1 MRPGPGAPLRPPP
14 KCNGCQTAKVA
25 WSKPRVDYC
34 YACLPGGPF
43 TPPPCRACGS
53 TAYFS
58 QGLCEACHPGGPRFL
73 SSCTSCLAWGVFRQH
88 NWMCWTCRWWAT
100 HFPTSACDYCG
111 RISPVGDAGA
121 CRLCLEQ
128 ARMLHEPGHGIDLAG
143 ANKHGQQMFLA
154 NMPTPTQVLRPPPP
168 PRRPRRRPSAPTR
181 SFAPVDGIQGALFA
195 MTLDPQIVTER
206 ARWEDGELT
215 RHCHQIVREH
225 AAKHGWS
232 TRQRNDVVRSLR
244 LLQTYRS
251 RPEERIRVTDVLTL
265 PTYAGNIV
273 STMDVLEAAGL
284 LVEDRIPRIQTY
296 FTTKTRHLP
305 QPMRAQLETW
315 LSVMID
321 GSSTAPRRRRRA
333 PVNIRQQ
340 IHALTP
346 ILTDWAAQGT
356 DSLAAVTPGM
366 VTDALPAFGHRRA
379 TTVTGMR
386 SLFSI
391 LKSRKVT
398 FQNPA
403 RALANPGTAGSTPLP
418 LDTAAVRAA
427 LASSDPAVAL
437 AVALVVFHAL
447 TNLQVRR
454 VQLTDI
460 ADGRLQVG
468 DRSIPLADLV
478 RPRLRAWLDHRAKTW
493 PSTINP
499 YLFVTQRSAP
509 RLVHPGTQFPWN
521 RTTLRPQALRED
533 RILAEAHASGGDV
546 RRLCDLFG
554 MSVEGASRYTVT
566 QASPIAPL
574 NHGHEPESR

>member
-1 MRPGPGAPLRPPP
+1 MRPGPNAPLRPPP

-111 RISPVGDAGA
+111 RTAPVGDAGA

-168 PRRPRRRPSAPTR
+168 PRRPKRRPSTPTR
-181 SFAPVDGIQGALFA
+181 PFTPVDGIQGALLT
-195 MTLDPQIVTER
+195 MTPDPQIVTER

-215 RHCHQIVREH
+215 RHCHQVVREH
-225 AAKHGWS
+225 ADQHGWS

-251 RPEERIRVTDVLTL
+251 RAEERIRVTDVLTL

-273 STMDVLEAAGL
+273 STMDVLDAAGL
-284 LVEDRIPRIQTY
+284 LVEDRIPRIETY
-296 FTTKTRHLP
+296 FTAKTRHLP
-305 QPMRAQLETW
+305 QPMRGQLETW
-315 LSVMID
+315 LAVMID
-321 GSSTAPRRRRRA
+321 GSATAPRRRRRA

-340 IHALTP
+340 IHALT
-346 ILTDWAAQGT
+346 
-356 DSLAAVTPGM
+356 
-366 VTDALPAFGHRRA
+366 
-379 TTVTGMR
+379 R
-386 SLFSI
+386 S
-391 LKSRKVT
+391 
-398 FQNPA
+398 
-403 RALANPGTAGSTPLP
+403 
-418 LDTAAVRAA
+418 
-427 LASSDPAVAL
+427 
-437 AVALVVFHAL
+437 
-447 TNLQVRR
+447 
-454 VQLTDI
+454 
-460 ADGRLQVG
+460 
-468 DRSIPLADLV
+468 
-478 RPRLRAWLDHRAKTW
+478 
-493 PSTINP
+493 
-499 YLFVTQRSAP
+499 
-509 RLVHPGTQFPWN
+509 
-521 RTTLRPQALRED
+521 
-533 RILAEAHASGGDV
+533 
-546 RRLCDLFG
+546 
-554 MSVEGASRYTVT
+554 
-566 QASPIAPL
+566 
-574 NHGHEPESR
+574 

>member
-1 MRPGPGAPLRPPP
+1 
-14 KCNGCQTAKVA
+14 
-25 WSKPRVDYC
+25 
-34 YACLPGGPF
+34 
-43 TPPPCRACGS
+43 
-53 TAYFS
+53 
-58 QGLCEACHPGGPRFL
+58 
-73 SSCTSCLAWGVFRQH
+73 
-88 NWMCWTCRWWAT
+88 
-100 HFPTSACDYCG
+100 
-111 RISPVGDAGA
+111 
-121 CRLCLEQ
+121 
-128 ARMLHEPGHGIDLAG
+128 MLHEPGHGIDLAG

-154 NMPTPTQVLRPPPP
+154 NMPTPTRVLRPPPP
-168 PRRPRRRPSAPTR
+168 PRRPKRRPSAPSRPFT
-181 SFAPVDGIQGALFA
+181 PVDGIQSELFA

-265 PTYAGNIV
+265 PTYTGNIV

-296 FTTKTRHLP
+296 FTSKTRHLP

-315 LSVMID
+315 LSVMMD
-321 GSSTAPRRRRRA
+321 GSATAPRRRQRA

-346 ILTDWAAQGT
+346 ILTTWADQGT
-356 DSLAAVTPGM
+356 TSLAEVSSGM
-366 VTDALPAFGHRRA
+366 VADALPASGHHR
-379 TTVTGMR
+379 TTAVTGMR

-391 LKSRKVT
+391 LKSLKIT

-403 RALANPGTAGSTPLP
+403 RALASPGTAVSTPLP

-427 LASSDPAVAL
+427 LASPDPAIAL
-437 AVALVVFHAL
+437 AVALVAFHAL

-460 ADGRLQVG
+460 IDGRLQVG
-468 DRSIPLADLV
+468 DRNIPLADPV

-493 PSTINP
+493 PNTINP
-499 YLFVTQRSAP
+499 YLFVTRRTAP
-509 RLVHPGTQFPWN
+509 RLVHPGAQFPWK

-533 RILAEAHASGGDV
+533 RILAEAHAGGGDV
-546 RRLCDLFG
+546 RQLCDLFG
-554 MSVEGASRYTVT
+554 MSVEGANRYVT
-566 QASPIAPL
+566 APL
-574 NHGHEPESR
+574 TPSPTSAATPTSDQA